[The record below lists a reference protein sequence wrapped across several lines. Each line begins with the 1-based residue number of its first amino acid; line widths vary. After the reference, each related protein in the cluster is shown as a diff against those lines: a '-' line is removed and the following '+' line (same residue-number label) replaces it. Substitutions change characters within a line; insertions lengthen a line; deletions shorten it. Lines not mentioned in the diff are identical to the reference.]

1 MQANF
6 MQPLLQKFQ
15 TYLHQ
20 GSVLKGSW
28 ISKRTDPNVKAAGS
42 VKRSDLNRN
51 ARTQH
56 LRGERSSHLGGE
68 SRDSKAGR
76 TDPVGSSISP
86 SSIKNYVSDINHFLN
101 FIAGSIQ
108 ETIVQPVH
116 ITPAA
121 IKAYSTAAATQL
133 SPSSLNRH
141 LSSLRYFGRFLL
153 NTKLLETDPAQNL
166 TNPAFDPTLAQV
178 ITRYQ
183 KFLTSEDLSKSTV
196 KNYIS
201 DLKKY
206 LLWARKNIKT
216 TDEALNTRTLI

>member
-1 MQANF
+1 
-6 MQPLLQKFQ
+6 MQPLLQQFKA
-15 TYLHQ
+15 YLQ
-20 GSVLKGSW
+20 NL
-28 ISKRTDPNVKAAGS
+28 
-42 VKRSDLNRN
+42 
-51 ARTQH
+51 H
-56 LRGERSSHLGGE
+56 LRGKGLSLKQGPTLTGMPGCQP
-68 SRDSKAGR
+68 SRASDRIGQGR
-76 TDPVGSSISP
+76 TLLGISP

-101 FIAGSIQ
+101 FIAASIQ
-108 ETIVQPVH
+108 ETEVKSGH

-121 IKAYSTAAATQL
+121 IKAYSTAAVAQL

-153 NTKLLETDPAQNL
+153 NQGLCETDPAQNL

-183 KFLTSEDLSKSTV
+183 KFLTTEALSKSTI
-196 KNYIS
+196 KNYVS

-216 TDEALNTRTLI
+216 TDEVLNVHPLI

>member
-1 MQANF
+1 

-15 TYLHQ
+15 TYLH
-20 GSVLKGSW
+20 
-28 ISKRTDPNVKAAGS
+28 
-42 VKRSDLNRN
+42 
-51 ARTQH
+51 
-56 LRGERSSHLGGE
+56 LRGETQRSDRQGPRTILVERATTRVAPTTTRVAPTNSPKRGE
-68 SRDSKAGR
+68 GSDL
-76 TDPVGSSISP
+76 VGKISP

-121 IKAYSTAAATQL
+121 IKAYTAAAAGQL

-141 LSSLRYFGRFLL
+141 LSSLRYFGKFLL
-153 NTKLLETDPAQNL
+153 AAKLCETDPTQNL

-183 KFLTSEDLSKSTV
+183 KFLTSEDLSKSTI
-196 KNYIS
+196 KNYVS

-216 TDEALNTRTLI
+216 TDEGLNARPLI

>member
-1 MQANF
+1 

-51 ARTQH
+51 ARLQAEQ
-56 LRGERSSHLGGE
+56 GVRSHRTGSDL
-68 SRDSKAGR
+68 AGK
-76 TDPVGSSISP
+76 ISP

-108 ETIVQPVH
+108 EPIVQPIH

-141 LSSLRYFGRFLL
+141 LSSLRYFGKFLVAA
-153 NTKLLETDPAQNL
+153 KLCETDPTQNL

-183 KFLTSEDLSKSTV
+183 KFLTSEDLSKSTI
-196 KNYIS
+196 KNYVS

-216 TDEALNTRTLI
+216 TDESLNTRTLI